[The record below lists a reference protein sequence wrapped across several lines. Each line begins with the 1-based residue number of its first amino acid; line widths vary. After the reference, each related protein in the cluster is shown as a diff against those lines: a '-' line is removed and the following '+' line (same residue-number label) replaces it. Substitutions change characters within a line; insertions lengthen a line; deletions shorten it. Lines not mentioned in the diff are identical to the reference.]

1 MKKILIGAGAVALLA
16 IVVVASLRQTAS
28 GRGVRVYMEDA
39 AKLPRLLATVS
50 ASGEVKPRVEV
61 NISSQVP
68 GQIVALP
75 VAEGDHA
82 KAGQVLVQ
90 LDPERYR
97 SEVRRLEASL
107 RMATV
112 NEEKERV
119 ALKTAEMNLNRLET
133 LHAQKIVSDDAL
145 DQARLSSDSS
155 RITLQSLGEQIQQ
168 AEADLSRA
176 RDDLSKTTLK
186 APISGLVSRLN
197 AKVGEQVIIG
207 TMNNPGTVI
216 LTLSDMTEVLSE
228 VRVDETD
235 VTQVK
240 AGQVAQV
247 RVDAV
252 EGHPYAGAVES
263 IGNAAEREGTVSKFP
278 VKIHLTAPDD
288 RLRPGMS
295 AHADIEVNEKHDVLT
310 IPLQAIV
317 RRSLKD
323 FQTQGKK
330 PAAPE
335 SGVEAAGRSETSPAP
350 GAYSA
355 SADGKDPERE
365 QVQVV
370 LVDRGGKVQMVEVKT
385 GISDA
390 FRAEVLE
397 GLNVGEKVIL
407 GPYRKLRSLKNGDA
421 VRRVEKSE
429 AGEDEE
435 NAKE

>member
-1 MKKILIGAGAVALLA
+1 MKKILIGVGALA
-16 IVVVASLRQTAS
+16 VIAVIVVLSVQQTS
-28 GRGVRVYMEDA
+28 GKRGIRVYMEDVA
-39 AKLPRLLATVS
+39 RQPKLLATVS

-68 GQIVALP
+68 GQIVELP
-75 VAEGDHA
+75 VKEGDHA
-82 KAGQVLVQ
+82 TAGQILVQ

-107 RMATV
+107 RMAGV
-112 NEEKERV
+112 NIEGEHV
-119 ALKTAEMNLNRLET
+119 SLKTSEANLRRIEALY
-133 LHAQKIVSDDAL
+133 AQKITSDDVV
-145 DQARLSSDSS
+145 DQARLAVDSS
-155 RITLQSLGEQIQQ
+155 RIMLRSLDEQVQQ

-216 LTLSDMTEVLSE
+216 LTLSDMAEVLAE

-235 VTQVK
+235 VTSLKPGQK
-240 AGQVAQV
+240 AEV

-252 EGHPYAGAVES
+252 EDHEYEGVLES
-263 IGNAAEREGTVSKFP
+263 IGNAAIREGTVSRFP
-278 VKIHLTAPDD
+278 VKVRLISPDD

-295 AHADIEVNEKHDVLT
+295 AHASIEVDERKDAVA
-310 IPLQAIV
+310 IPLQAVV

-323 FQTQGKK
+323 FLSEGKVSGSK
-330 PAAPE
+330 SAGAQAAAKSE
-335 SGVEAAGRSETSPAP
+335 GSGSGE
-350 GAYSA
+350 A
-355 SADGKDPERE
+355 SAGDGKDPERE

-370 LVDRGGKVQMVEVKT
+370 LLDKGGKTRMVKVKT

-390 FRAEVLE
+390 FRVEILE
-397 GLNVGEKVIL
+397 GVSVGDKVIL
-407 GPYRKLRSLKNGDA
+407 GPYRRLRSLKNGDA

-429 AGEDEE
+429 AGEEE
-435 NAKE
+435 TTGRD